1 MHGQRLDKCVYV
13 FFVCMYA
20 CVCNCV
26 RLFMYVCVCAHMYTY
41 ILHKNFVKIKY
52 FSQLPNE

>member
-1 MHGQRLDKCVYV
+1 MHGQRLDKYVYV
-13 FFVCMYA
+13 YLCA
-20 CVCNCV
+20 CVCDCV
-26 RLFMYVCVCAHMYTY
+26 RLFMYVCVSAHMYTY